1 MISSTQLP
9 RSGLS
14 ISRLGLGL
22 SRLHHLGVEAD
33 RRRLIDVA
41 HDLGITH
48 FDAARLYGD
57 GLAERSLGQTL
68 GRKRPTVTIA
78 TKFGLL
84 PNRLI
89 EAIPAAALP
98 LRAVRS
104 VLRRSKLWHGPK
116 RSWSVRTLHDS
127 LASSLR
133 LLRTDYVDILFV
145 HDPRPDELATGD
157 DLLRALV
164 AEKQKG
170 KVRFIGIA
178 GHYDYAITIYS
189 KYSDVFDVL
198 QVPETEWKD
207 GELIPDITFG
217 ALAPGPQIFGS
228 ASPDSDVVRSRLA
241 NAFARRPDG
250 AVLVGTTNAAH
261 LRQLAGVSR

>member
-1 MISSTQLP
+1 MISRTRLP
-9 RSGLS
+9 SSGFA

-22 SRLHHLGVEAD
+22 SRLHYLGVEAD

-41 HDLGITH
+41 RDLGITH
-48 FDAARLYGD
+48 FDVARLYGD
-57 GLAERSLGQTL
+57 GLAERSLGRAL
-68 GRKRPTVTIA
+68 GGNRSAVTIA

-89 EAIPAAALP
+89 EAMPAAALP
-98 LRAVRS
+98 LRAARS
-104 VLRRSKLWHGPK
+104 VLRRSKLSHGPK
-116 RSWSVRTLHDS
+116 RSWSVGTLQDS

-133 LLRTDYVDILFV
+133 LLRTDYVDILFL
-145 HDPRPDELATGD
+145 HDPRPDELATAE

-178 GHYDYAITIYS
+178 GNYASTRAIHS

-207 GELIPDITFG
+207 GELMPDITFG
-217 ALAPGPQIFGS
+217 VLAQGPQIFGK
-228 ASPDSDVVRSRLA
+228 ASPDSDVACSRLA
-241 NAFARRPDG
+241 NALARRRDG
-250 AVLVGTTNAAH
+250 AVLVGTTDVAH
-261 LRQLAGVSR
+261 LRQLAGVSS

>member
-1 MISSTQLP
+1 MISRTRLP

-22 SRLHHLGVEAD
+22 SRLHHLGVETD
-33 RRRLIDVA
+33 RCRLIDVA
-41 HDLGITH
+41 RDLGITH

-57 GLAERSLGQTL
+57 GLAERSLGQAL
-68 GRKRPTVTIA
+68 GRNRSTVTIA

-98 LRAVRS
+98 LRALRS

-116 RSWSVRTLHDS
+116 RSWSVRTLQES
-127 LASSLR
+127 LALSLR

-145 HDPRPDELATGD
+145 HDPRPDELGE

-164 AEKQKG
+164 VEKQKG
-170 KVRFIGIA
+170 KVRFIGISGNYA
-178 GHYDYAITIYS
+178 YAIAIYS
-189 KYSDVFDVL
+189 KCSDVFEVV

-207 GELIPDITFG
+207 SELIPDITFG
-217 ALAPGPQIFGS
+217 VLAHGPQIFGK
-228 ASPDSDVVRSRLA
+228 ASPDSDVARSRLA
-241 NAFARRPDG
+241 NALARRRDG
-250 AVLVGTTNAAH
+250 SVLVGTTSVTH